1 MVYMKKKTLGILGN
15 DYQKTTKLV
24 EDIILNTKSKIDQ
37 EHIKMNIIINNK
49 LLLKDNLTIL
59 NIVHNLEKIESDYLI
74 LAFDNQDI
82 KDFIEDNTNLIIL
95 KNEDLVKQVLLLHE
109 ENILWKE

>member
-1 MVYMKKKTLGILGN
+1 MKKKTLGILGN

-24 EDIILNTKSKIDQ
+24 EEIILNTKAKTDQ

-109 ENILWKE
+109 ENIL

>member
-1 MVYMKKKTLGILGN
+1 MKKTLGILGN

-24 EDIILNTKSKIDQ
+24 EEIILNTKAKTDQ

-49 LLLKDNLTIL
+49 LLFKDNLTIL

-95 KNEDLVKQVLLLHE
+95 KNEDLVKQALLLHE
-109 ENILWKE
+109 ENIL

>member
-1 MVYMKKKTLGILGN
+1 MKKTLGILGN

-24 EDIILNTKSKIDQ
+24 EEIILNTKAKTDQ

-109 ENILWKE
+109 ENIL

>member
-1 MVYMKKKTLGILGN
+1 MKKKTLGILGN

-24 EDIILNTKSKIDQ
+24 EEIILNTKAKIDQ

-109 ENILWKE
+109 ENIL

>member
-1 MVYMKKKTLGILGN
+1 MKKKTLGILGN

-24 EDIILNTKSKIDQ
+24 EDIILNTKAKTDQ

-49 LLLKDNLTIL
+49 LLFKDNLTIL

-95 KNEDLVKQVLLLHE
+95 KNEDLVKQVLLFHE

>member
-1 MVYMKKKTLGILGN
+1 MKKKTLGILGN

-24 EDIILNTKSKIDQ
+24 EDIILNTKAKTDQ

-109 ENILWKE
+109 ENIL

>member
-1 MVYMKKKTLGILGN
+1 MKKTLGILGN
-15 DYQKTTKLV
+15 DYQKTKKLV
-24 EDIILNTKSKIDQ
+24 EDIILNTKAKTDQ

-49 LLLKDNLTIL
+49 LLFKYNLTIL

-74 LAFDNQDI
+74 LAFDNQNI

-109 ENILWKE
+109 ENIL

>member
-1 MVYMKKKTLGILGN
+1 MKKKTLGILGN

-24 EDIILNTKSKIDQ
+24 EDIILNTKAKTDQ

-49 LLLKDNLTIL
+49 LLFKDNLTIL

-109 ENILWKE
+109 ENIL

>member
-1 MVYMKKKTLGILGN
+1 MKKKTLGILGN

-24 EDIILNTKSKIDQ
+24 EDIILNTKAKTDQ

-49 LLLKDNLTIL
+49 LLFKNNLTIL

-109 ENILWKE
+109 ENIL

>member
-1 MVYMKKKTLGILGN
+1 MKKTLGILGN

-24 EDIILNTKSKIDQ
+24 EEIILNTQAKTDQ

-59 NIVHNLEKIESDYLI
+59 NIIHDLEKIESDYLI
-74 LAFDNQDI
+74 LDFDKQDI

-95 KNEDLVKQVLLLHE
+95 KNNDLVKQVLSLHE
-109 ENILWKE
+109 ENIL

>member
-1 MVYMKKKTLGILGN
+1 MKKTLGILGN

-24 EDIILNTKSKIDQ
+24 EEIILNTKAKTDQ

-49 LLLKDNLTIL
+49 LLFKNNLTIL

-109 ENILWKE
+109 ENIL

>member
-1 MVYMKKKTLGILGN
+1 MKKTLGILGN

-24 EDIILNTKSKIDQ
+24 EDIILNTKAKTDQ

-49 LLLKDNLTIL
+49 LLFKDNLTIL

-95 KNEDLVKQVLLLHE
+95 KNEDLVKQALLLHE
-109 ENILWKE
+109 ENIL

>member
-1 MVYMKKKTLGILGN
+1 MKKTLGILGN

-24 EDIILNTKSKIDQ
+24 EEIILNTKAKTDQ

-59 NIVHNLEKIESDYLI
+59 NIIHDLEKIESDYLI

-109 ENILWKE
+109 ENIL

>member
-1 MVYMKKKTLGILGN
+1 MKKTLGILGN

-24 EDIILNTKSKIDQ
+24 EEIILNTKAKTDQ

-59 NIVHNLEKIESDYLI
+59 NIIHDLEKIESDYLI

>member
-1 MVYMKKKTLGILGN
+1 MKKKTLGILGN

-24 EDIILNTKSKIDQ
+24 EDIILNTKAKTDQ

-49 LLLKDNLTIL
+49 LLFKDNLTIL

-95 KNEDLVKQVLLLHE
+95 KNEDLVKQALLLHE

>member
-1 MVYMKKKTLGILGN
+1 MKKKTLGILGN

-24 EDIILNTKSKIDQ
+24 EEIILNTKAKTDQ

-49 LLLKDNLTIL
+49 LLFKDNLTIL

-109 ENILWKE
+109 ENIL

>member
-1 MVYMKKKTLGILGN
+1 MKKTLGILGN

-24 EDIILNTKSKIDQ
+24 EEIILNTKAKTDQ

-49 LLLKDNLTIL
+49 LLFKDNLTIL
-59 NIVHNLEKIESDYLI
+59 NIIHDLEKIESDYLI

-95 KNEDLVKQVLLLHE
+95 KNEDLVKQALLLHE
-109 ENILWKE
+109 ENIL

>member
-1 MVYMKKKTLGILGN
+1 MKKKTLGILGN

-24 EDIILNTKSKIDQ
+24 EEIILNTKAKTDQ

-49 LLLKDNLTIL
+49 LLFKNNLTIL

-109 ENILWKE
+109 ENIL